1 MNLYQGCTHNC
12 VYCDGRAEG
21 YYVDGEFGSDVAV
34 KINALEVLRRELD
47 PKRKR
52 TPFKRGYV
60 MVGGG
65 VGDSYQLFDRL

>member
-1 MNLYQGCTHNC
+1 MHNC

-21 YYVDGEFGSDVAV
+21 YYVEGEFGCDVAV

-52 TPFKRGYV
+52 THSNAAMSWLAAV
-60 MVGGG
+60 LAIVTN
-65 VGDSYQLFDRL
+65 RLRRTIN